1 MSVIVP
7 NTTGCHKEHY
17 VVSTKCLF
25 KSLYLILTISSLDE
39 AISLVSMMVSKQ
51 DKVGHALKILKRS
64 GLLKKESFKVYVMKK
79 RTLKELKMK
88 YLEWED
94 RSEGIVWPVKKKL
107 RYVQSFELPREM

>member
-7 NTTGCHKEHY
+7 NITGCHKEHY

-25 KSLYLILTISSLDE
+25 KSLYLISTISLLDE
-39 AISLVSMMVSKQ
+39 AISLVSMMISKQ

-88 YLEWED
+88 YIEWED

>member
-1 MSVIVP
+1 
-7 NTTGCHKEHY
+7 
-17 VVSTKCLF
+17 
-25 KSLYLILTISSLDE
+25 
-39 AISLVSMMVSKQ
+39 
-51 DKVGHALKILKRS
+51 
-64 GLLKKESFKVYVMKK
+64 MKK